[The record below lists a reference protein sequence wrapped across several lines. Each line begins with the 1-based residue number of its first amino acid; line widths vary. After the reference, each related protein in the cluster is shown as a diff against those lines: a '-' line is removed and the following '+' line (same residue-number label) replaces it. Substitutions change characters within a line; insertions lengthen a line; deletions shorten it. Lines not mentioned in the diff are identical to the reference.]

1 MRRKPAEGKWQ
12 GTVTVL
18 HATEAALKVDYEGEE
33 MWIPFSQIDD
43 DSEIYKKDQ
52 VGETGEL
59 VISEWMAKQKGLI
72 K

>member
-18 HATEAALKVDYEGEE
+18 HATENALKVDYEGEE
-33 MWIPFSQIDD
+33 MWIPLSQIDD

>member
-18 HATEAALKVDYEGEE
+18 HATDAALKVDYEGEE

-43 DSEIYKKDQ
+43 DSSIFAATH
-52 VGETGEL
+52 VGEVGEL
-59 VISEWMAKQKGLI
+59 VISEWLAKQKGLL